1 MRACSHAVV
10 ACTRTGLLALALAL
24 GALFGCAAP
33 GPPGVA
39 PSAVDAAES
48 TRAQALFA
56 AHWEELLR
64 LYPEQATRSGEH
76 RYGDRLNDASAEGLA
91 AQDAWWR
98 SQQQLAQALNR
109 QRLSA
114 ADQTSLDLLQHQA
127 DDQVQLQR
135 FDGWRTMN
143 VSAAPFGFQG
153 ALARLLRVSP
163 VQNRAQ
169 AEQMLA
175 RLAAYPRRVEQEIA
189 RLRQGIAAG
198 WVPPRPSLVRVL
210 AQLDAQLAG
219 APQGS
224 PFFEPFERLGS
235 AIAAAD
241 QQALRGRAERAIVG
255 QVLPATRRL
264 RDFVATEYL
273 AAAPA
278 EGALAG
284 YPGGDQVYA
293 ALVRSHTT
301 TSLSPQQ
308 VHTIGRQQVAALRAE
323 MDALMRSTGF
333 SGNFAAFVRLLNS
346 DPKFFHDSPD
356 ALLAGYRDI
365 AKRIDAELP
374 RLFAELPRTPY
385 GIRAMPAFMGI
396 GAADTYDPP
405 ADASAAGWFNANVL
419 AVKTRPKWGM
429 ATLVAHEAV
438 PGHHLQWARAAE
450 LPAVPAFR
458 RRAMFTAYGEGW
470 ALYAETLGAEIGL
483 YADPYSRFGHL
494 QAQLFRASRL
504 VVDTGIHALGWT
516 RRQAIDTML
525 EQTGM
530 DAEFIASEVDRYT
543 AWPGQALAY
552 MLGELKIVELR
563 ERARAALGERFD
575 IRRFHM
581 AVLDSGQVPLD
592 LLERQVDGWIEAQR
606 AGEPAR
612 GRIAVAKAQ
621 TKGSASVAAEA
632 AAP

>member
-1 MRACSHAVV
+1 MRARPHA
-10 ACTRTGLLALALAL
+10 ATARARTGLLALALAFEVAS

-33 GPPGVA
+33 GPQTGA
-39 PSAVDAAES
+39 ASSTVDAAET

-98 SQQQLAQALNR
+98 SQQQLVHTLNR
-109 QRLSA
+109 PRLSA
-114 ADQTSLDLLQHQA
+114 ADQLSLDLLQHQA

-143 VSAAPFGFQG
+143 VSASPFGFQG
-153 ALARLLRVSP
+153 GLARLLRVSP
-163 VQNRAQ
+163 MESMAQ

-175 RLAAYPRRVEQEIA
+175 RFAAYPRRVEQEIA
-189 RLRQGIAAG
+189 RLRQGMAGG
-198 WVPPRPSLVRVL
+198 WVPPRPSLTRVL
-210 AQLDAQLAG
+210 AQLDAQMAG
-219 APQGS
+219 APQRS

-235 AIAAAD
+235 AIAPAE
-241 QQALRGRAERAIVG
+241 QQALLGRAERAIVD

-278 EGALAG
+278 EGSLAG
-284 YPGGDQVYA
+284 YPGGDRVYA

-308 VHTIGRQQVAALRAE
+308 VHTIGKQQVAALRAE
-323 MDALMRSTGF
+323 METLIRSTGF
-333 SGNFAAFVRLLNS
+333 GGDFAAFVRQLNS
-346 DPKFFHDSPD
+346 DPKFFYDSAD

-429 ATLVAHEAV
+429 PTLVAHEAV

-470 ALYAETLGAEIGL
+470 ALYAETLGGPIGL
-483 YADPYSRFGHL
+483 YADPYGRFGHL

-563 ERARAALGERFD
+563 DRAHAALGERFD
-575 IRRFHM
+575 ICRFHM
-581 AVLDSGQVPLD
+581 VVLDSGQVPLD
-592 LLERQVDGWIEAQR
+592 LLERRVDAWIEAQR
-606 AGEPAR
+606 RGEPAR
-612 GRIAVAKAQ
+612 
-621 TKGSASVAAEA
+621 
-632 AAP
+632 